1 MIKTGS
7 KFFYALAGLAFVA
20 AVLYAGF
27 TGDHK
32 LGMDT
37 LLGPLTFGWK
47 GYVGEHIGYT
57 ILMSVAAVS
66 LVIAVFF
73 SVTRDTDAEQAAA
86 VLDLPAAPGAAVP
99 VSVNYWP
106 TVGAVSFGCLAL
118 GLAVG
123 PVLFVI
129 GIVGLIATLFE
140 WTVRAWADHATG
152 DAELNR
158 SLRSAL
164 LGPFELPIGG
174 VLIIVGIVFGMS
186 RILLALPSVGSIV
199 VFGAVPAVVLGV
211 GALVA
216 LKPKLSHSAIAAL
229 IVVGALALLVGGTV
243 AAVVGER
250 DHDTH
255 TTETE
260 HSSAPSSVVIEVGS

>member
-7 KFFYALAGLAFVA
+7 KLYYALAGLSFLA
-20 AVLYAGF
+20 AILYAGF

-37 LLGPLTFGWK
+37 LLGPITFGWK
-47 GYVGEHIGYT
+47 GYVGEHVGYSV
-57 ILMSVAAVS
+57 LMSAAFVS
-66 LVIAVFF
+66 LTIAILLSAV
-73 SVTRDTDAEQAAA
+73 RDADPERAAK
-86 VLDLPAAPGAAVP
+86 VLELPAAPPAAVP

-106 TVGAVSFGCLAL
+106 VIGAFSVGCMAL

-129 GIVGLIATLFE
+129 GVIGVVASLVE
-140 WTVRAWADHATG
+140 WTVRAWSDRATG

-174 VLIIVGIVFGMS
+174 LLILGGIVLGMS
-186 RILLALPSVGSIV
+186 RILLALPSAGSIA
-199 VFGAVPAVVLGV
+199 VFGAVPAMILAV

-216 LKPKLSHSAIAAL
+216 LRPKLSQSFIAAA
-229 IVVGALALLVGGTV
+229 IVVGALALLVGGTI

-255 TTETE
+255 PAEQTG
-260 HSSAPSSVVIEVGS
+260 SAPITLVVEVGN